1 MINVCKRCTADLI
14 PVGLNPFMELPDEG
28 AGHIERET
36 FYGFLQL
43 PAAQRKIIREVILTF
58 AKANGLQDAPV
69 KK

>member
-1 MINVCKRCTADLI
+1 
-14 PVGLNPFMELPDEG
+14 MELPDEG